1 MFPEWTIVVGLM
13 IGAAIGS
20 FLNVVIYRMP
30 LGKSLSNPPHSF
42 CPACG
47 HRLGVPDLVPL
58 FSWLF
63 LRGRC
68 RHCKGR
74 IPARYFFVEVLT
86 GGIWAAFWWQYLI
99 AGWDPARAVTL
110 MLFSACL
117 IAATYID
124 LRWFIIPDEI
134 NAFMLGIGAAYNAV
148 LFAQGRPEATTWG
161 MPSAV
166 AGALFGVGALWA
178 VTFLGRLLF
187 RKDAMGHGDIK
198 MARGIGAVLFPM
210 AAGMS
215 FAVAVALGAILGA
228 VQILVRRRP
237 TPEAEQEEADRN
249 PTEDVE
255 PESLGSILRCGL
267 GYVLC
272 IDVIGLALPKLYERW
287 FGEEAYA
294 VESVEE
300 EDVEVEATVI
310 PFGPYLALG
319 AIVVALFE
327 GPLGR
332 LASSYWHW
340 ATGERP

>member
-1 MFPEWTIVVGLM
+1 MFPEWTVVVGLL

-30 LGKSLSNPPHSF
+30 LGKSLSDPKHSF

-47 HRLGVPDLVPL
+47 HRLGVPDLIPL

-68 RHCKGR
+68 RHCRSR
-74 IPARYFFVEVLT
+74 IPARYFFVEVVT
-86 GGIWAAFWWQYLI
+86 GGLWAAFWWQYLVT
-99 AGWDPARAVTL
+99 AWDPARAVAL
-110 MLFSACL
+110 MAFSACL
-117 IAATYID
+117 VAATYID

-134 NAFMLGIGAAYNAV
+134 NAFMLAIGFAYNV
-148 LFAQGRPEATTWG
+148 TLYAQGRPEATTWG
-161 MPSAV
+161 MPSAL
-166 AGALFGVGALWA
+166 AGALFGVVALWS

-198 MARGIGAVLFPM
+198 MARGIGAVLFPT
-210 AAGMS
+210 AAAMS
-215 FAVAVALGAILGA
+215 FAVAVALGAVLGA
-228 VQILVRRRP
+228 VQILVRRRSE
-237 TPEAEQEEADRN
+237 PEPEPEEQEGN
-249 PTEDVE
+249 PLEDEE
-255 PESLGSILRCGL
+255 PESIESILRCGL
-267 GYVLC
+267 GYLLC
-272 IDVIGLALPKLYERW
+272 IDVIGLAVPRLYEWW
-287 FGEEAYA
+287 FREEAHA

-327 GPLGR
+327 GPLSD
-332 LASSYWHW
+332 LATSYWKW

>member
-1 MFPEWTIVVGLM
+1 MFPEWTVVVGLM

-58 FSWLF
+58 FSWLA

-68 RHCKGR
+68 RHCRNR
-74 IPARYFFVEVLT
+74 IPARYFFVELIT
-86 GGIWAAFWWQYLI
+86 GGLWAAFWWQFLI
-99 AGWDPARAVTL
+99 AGWDPVRAVVL

-134 NAFMLGIGAAYNAV
+134 NALMLGIGAAYNVV
-148 LFAQGRPEATTWG
+148 LYVQGSPQATTWG
-161 MPSAV
+161 MPSAL
-166 AGALFGVGALWA
+166 AGALLGVGVLWA

-187 RKDAMGHGDIK
+187 GKDAMGHGDIK
-198 MARGIGAVLFPM
+198 MARGIGAILFPM
-210 AAGMS
+210 AAAMS
-215 FAVAVALGAILGA
+215 FAVAVTVGAVLGA

-237 TPEAEQEEADRN
+237 EPEREPTGENEDQTEEY
-249 PTEDVE
+249 E

-267 GYVLC
+267 GYVLS
-272 IDVIGLALPKLYERW
+272 IDVIGLALPKLYQKW
-287 FGEEAYA
+287 FGEDPYA

-300 EDVEVEATVI
+300 QDVEVESTVI

-332 LASSYWHW
+332 LASSYWQW
-340 ATGERP
+340 ASGDRP